1 MGRIV
6 TTIASVVLVAMGVVA
21 CTGDDGA
28 GGGSGGSGGSDAGSS
43 EQSLETTASVGTVAG
58 KLAGKRRRA
67 FLRGTVDTVDA
78 WLDAAYVA
86 PEYPRSGAGRAFA
99 RFTPGATKL
108 ARRQPRVMSNAA
120 VGDRIEQVTVKK
132 RRVVVDALAPGGKPA
147 GATAR
152 VHLVIEL
159 DGDVTRTDR
168 VRGRLLLTPTKRG
181 WRVFGFDVRRNVMGR
196 GK

>member
-6 TTIASVVLVAMGVVA
+6 TTVAGVVLVAMGVVA

-28 GGGSGGSGGSDAGSS
+28 GGGPDADSS
-43 EQSLETTASVGTVAG
+43 SQTVETNASVGTVAG
-58 KLAGKRRRA
+58 KLAGKRKRA
-67 FLRGTVDTVDA
+67 FLKGTVDTVDA

-86 PEYPRSGAGRAFA
+86 GDYPRSGAGKAFA

-108 ARRQPRVMSNAA
+108 ARRQPKVMSNAA

-152 VHLVIEL
+152 VHLVL
-159 DGDVTRTDR
+159 TLNGDVRRTDR
-168 VRGRLLLTPTKRG
+168 VRGRLMLTPTKRG
-181 WRVFGFDVRRNVMGR
+181 WRVFGFDVQRNVMGR